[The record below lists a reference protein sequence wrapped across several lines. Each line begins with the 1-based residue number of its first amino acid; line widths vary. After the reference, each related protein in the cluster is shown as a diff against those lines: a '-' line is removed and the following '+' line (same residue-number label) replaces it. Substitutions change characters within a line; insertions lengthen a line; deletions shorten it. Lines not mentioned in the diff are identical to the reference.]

1 MNLKKITTIAALSAS
16 TISILAFSFACQK
29 KPDLQGLPEDQE
41 PETVVTIDSDII
53 TPAVEEP
60 EEEEEVYEETKEGF
74 VRSELTN
81 EWIDEKLE
89 NQRPI
94 AVMVDN
100 ELTALDHFG
109 VNQSDVVYE
118 LMNSTANGRVT
129 RLMCLVKDYEK
140 IEQFGSIRSTRTTN
154 VMLSGEWNAI
164 LVHDGGPFYIKNYI
178 GMPYCNNLSGGFAR
192 YSNGKPSEFTEYVTY
207 ESYTNPTT
215 GKSYAGL
222 GERIEE
228 SGYSVEYNEYY
239 EGKHWKFASKGDN
252 KIEDN
257 KEGKKVVDVDLPF
270 PHNKS
275 QLKYN
280 EDKKEYEY
288 YEYGKAHI
296 DALDDEVTSFTNV
309 ILEAI
314 SFTQLDENG
323 YLTYNVTDSTT
334 HEGYYL
340 SRGIAVP
347 ITWSKATPEGITHYY
362 YKSTGQELELNT
374 GKTYIAFVPADS
386 WDQLELK

>member
-16 TISILAFSFACQK
+16 MLSILAFSFACK
-29 KPDLQGLPEDQE
+29 KDPDLQGLPEEEE
-41 PETVVTIDSDII
+41 PVTVVTIDSDII
-53 TPAVEEP
+53 TPVEEEP
-60 EEEEEVYEETKEGF
+60 EEEEEAYEETKEGY

-89 NQRPI
+89 KQRPVAI
-94 AVMVDN
+94 MVDN

-109 VNQSDVVYE
+109 VNQADVVYE
-118 LMNSTANGRVT
+118 LMNSTANGRIT

-164 LVHDGGPFYIKNYI
+164 LVHDGGPFYIDNYI

-207 ESYTNPTT
+207 ESYTNPNT
-215 GKSYAGL
+215 GKSFAGL
-222 GERIEE
+222 GERIEKA
-228 SGYSVEYNEYY
+228 GYSVEYNKYY
-239 EGKHWKFASKGDN
+239 EGKHWTFAPKGDN

-257 KEGKKVVDVDLPF
+257 KDGKKVVDVDLPF

-280 EDKKEYEY
+280 ADKKEYEY

-309 ILEAI
+309 ILECI
-314 SFTQLDENG
+314 SFTQLDPNG
-323 YLTYNVTDSTT
+323 YLTYNVTDSTS

-362 YKSTGQELELNT
+362 YKSSGEEIKLNT